1 MYTRGMV
8 ENFDPTTIEDEGLRQ
23 VFITLMNLVET
34 QHTKIQE
41 QAEEIQQLRDEV
53 NRLKGEQG
61 KPKIKANKPALTLSS
76 EKERRESKAH
86 HKTKKQAQVRI
97 DRVEVVKVDPC
108 RLPADA
114 QFKGYE
120 EVTVQDIEFRTENIR
135 FRKEKYY
142 SPSHRRT
149 YLAEMPAGY
158 QGQFGPRVRAWVLA
172 LSYASGMSE
181 PKILDLLQ
189 TVGMLISGG
198 QLSDLLIK
206 DQEPFHTEHAHVVL
220 AGLTSSPWQHLD
232 STGTRVNGKNEQCH
246 ILCNPLSTAY
256 RTVPAKDRLSLLRVL
271 QGGADP
277 VFQMNA
283 LALDLMAQLG
293 VTQKWCRLLPT
304 LLPQDQTYT
313 ENHLDEVLDAHLP
326 KQGDNL
332 RKRVKEALAIATYR
346 TQTAYPVVKLLLC
359 DDAPQFNGLTIQ
371 LALCWIH
378 EYRHYKK
385 LTPRF
390 LAHYLLL
397 EQFAKDFWKLY
408 RDLLAYRDDPSLAEA
423 DALRTAF
430 ERLFGQRSGYDQL
443 DERKAL
449 TLAKKEPLLMVLSH
463 PEILLHN
470 NPAEL
475 GARQRVRK
483 RDVSLQARTTEG
495 IKAWDPFQ
503 TLVST
508 ATKLGVNIYQYFY
521 DRIVQTNLLP
531 SFAHLIEE
539 RAHALPLSASW
550 SLVT

>member
-1 MYTRGMV
+1 MV
-8 ENFDPTTIEDEGLRQ
+8 ENFDPGTIEDEGLRQ

-34 QHTKIQE
+34 QHTTIQE
-41 QAEEIQQLRDEV
+41 QAEEIQRLRDEV

-61 KPKIKANKPALTLSS
+61 KPKIKANKAALPLSS
-76 EKERRESKAH
+76 EKERHKSKPH
-86 HKTKKQAQVRI
+86 HKAKKQAQVRI
-97 DRVEVVKVDPC
+97 DRVEVIKVD
-108 RLPADA
+108 REQLPHDA
-114 QFKGYE
+114 QFKGYQD
-120 EVTVQDIEFRTENIR
+120 VIVQDLAFRTENVT

-142 SPSHRRT
+142 SPSQKRT
-149 YLAEMPAGY
+149 YLAALPAGY
-158 QGQFGPRVRAWVLA
+158 KGQFGPNVRAWVLS
-172 LSYASGMSE
+172 LYYADGMSE

-189 TVGMLISGG
+189 TVGMVISAG

-206 DQEPFHTEHAHVVL
+206 DQEQFHAEGADVL
-220 AGLTSSPWQHLD
+220 QAGLSSSSWHHLD
-232 STGTRVNGKNEQCH
+232 STGTAVNGKNEQCH
-246 ILCNPLSTAY
+246 ILCNSLYTAY
-256 RTVPAKDRLSLLRVL
+256 RTLPAKDRLSMLRVL
-271 QGGADP
+271 QGGTDL
-277 VFQMNA
+277 VFWCND
-283 LALDLMAQLG
+283 LALELMPQLG
-293 VTQKWCRLLPT
+293 VTEKWCRT
-304 LLPQDQTYT
+304 LAGVLSHEQKYT
-313 ENHLDEVLDAHLP
+313 ENQLDDVLDRHLP
-326 KQGDNL
+326 KHGITL
-332 RKRVKEALAIATYR
+332 RKSVKDALAIAAYR

-359 DDAPQFNGLTIQ
+359 DDAPQFNALTVE

-390 LAHYLLL
+390 LSHCHLL

-408 RDLLAYRDDPSLAEA
+408 RDLLAYRDDPNLAQA
-423 DALRTAF
+423 DALRAAF
-430 ERLFGQRSGYDQL
+430 DHLFGQSSGYDQL

-495 IKAWDPFQ
+495 IRAWDTFQ
-503 TLVST
+503 TLVNT
-508 ATKLGVNIYQYFY
+508 ANKLGVNCFQYFY
-521 DRIVQTNLLP
+521 DRITQSNILP

-539 RAHALPLSASW
+539 RANTLSLSTSW

>member
-8 ENFDPTTIEDEGLRQ
+8 ENFDLTAIEDEGLRQ
-23 VFITLMNLVET
+23 VFITLMNVVET

-41 QAEEIQQLRDEV
+41 QAEEIQRLRDEV

-61 KPKIKANKPALTLSS
+61 KPKIKANKPTLTLSS
-76 EKERRESKAH
+76 EKERREPKAH
-86 HKTKKQAQVRI
+86 HKAKKQAQVRI
-97 DRVEVVKVDPC
+97 DRVEVVKVDPS

-114 QFKGYE
+114 TFKGYE
-120 EVTVQDIEFRTENIR
+120 DVTIQDIEFRTENIR

-142 SPSHRRT
+142 SPSHQRT
-149 YLAEMPAGY
+149 YLAELPAGY
-158 QGQFGPRVRAWVLA
+158 QGQFGPGVRAWVLA
-172 LSYASGMSE
+172 LYYASGMSE

-189 TVGMLISGG
+189 TVGMLISAG

-206 DQEPFHTEHAHVVL
+206 DQKPFHAECAQVVW
-220 AGLTSSPWQHLD
+220 AGLSSSPWQHLD
-232 STGTRVNGKNEQCH
+232 STGTTVNGKNEQCH
-246 ILCNPLSTAY
+246 ILCNPLYTAY
-256 RTVPAKDRLSLLRVL
+256 QTLPAKDRLSLLRVL

-277 VFQMNA
+277 VFEMNA
-283 LALDLMAQLG
+283 LALELMVQLG
-293 VTQKWCRLLPT
+293 VSQKWCRLLPT

-313 ENHLDEVLDAHLP
+313 ENDLDAVLNAHLP
-326 KQGDNL
+326 TQGDTL

-346 TQTAYPVVKLLLC
+346 TQTASPVVKLLLC

-371 LALCWIH
+371 QALCWIH

-385 LTPRF
+385 LTPLF
-390 LAHYLLL
+390 LAHCDLL
-397 EQFAKDFWKLY
+397 EQFAKAFWKLY
-408 RDLLAYRDDPSLAEA
+408 RDLLSYRDDPSPAQAET
-423 DALRTAF
+423 LRTEF
-430 ERLFGQRSGYDQL
+430 DLLFGHTSGYDQL

-495 IKAWDPFQ
+495 IKAWDTFQ

-508 ATKLGVNIYQYFY
+508 ATKLGVNIFQYFY
-521 DRIVQTNLLP
+521 DRIAQTNRLP
-531 SFAHLIEE
+531 RFAHLIEE
-539 RAHALPLSASW
+539 RAKTLPLSASW
-550 SLVT
+550 SHVP